1 MSLVSTYGFNMLH
14 IHALTI
20 YAESVPYV
28 DRAFVHIDYTGYNLP
43 THMSQQE

>member
-1 MSLVSTYGFNMLH
+1 VFLSLRPRLLYKNSADFV
-14 IHALTI
+14 I
-20 YAESVPYV
+20 ESIPYV